1 VSFGAVKTDKKS
13 MLKLKIIFLAFLI
26 FAGVSTGKAQESVGN
41 YQIRVAPDRDDWT
54 YELNQ
59 PVKFSVAVTLN
70 NRQVSGLPVKY
81 ACGLEAMPPR
91 LEKTAT
97 TAAQSLTIEAGTLSE
112 PGFLRCVVT
121 METGGKSY
129 RGLATAGFRPDLI
142 KPTTANPADFDKFWA
157 DGKAELAKLSID
169 AKFEPLP
176 AYSTANVDVYQVNF
190 QNVGRQ
196 ADAPSRIYGIL
207 AIPKAARPNQKFP
220 AVLNLPGAGVRPY
233 KGSLALAEK
242 GIITL
247 QIDIHGI
254 PVNLDQTIYENLAAG
269 ALKRYMFDGL
279 DDKNDYYYRRVILG
293 CLRANDLLMSLPQ
306 FDGVNLA
313 VMGGSQGGALSI
325 MTAAL
330 DARVKTLAVWVP
342 ALADLTGDIYGRAGG
357 WHRVFKDVKN
367 RTKEKIET
375 VGYYDTVNF
384 ARRLKVRGLYTFGYN
399 DETCP
404 PTSMFA
410 AYNSVIAPK
419 KLILA
424 LETGHALTNEQTAR
438 INDWI
443 ESFLKNEK
451 QVK

>member
-1 VSFGAVKTDKKS
+1 MS
-13 MLKLKIIFLAFLI
+13 KLKILFFVLLL
-26 FAGVSTGKAQESVGN
+26 AGVPVKAQESVGN

-97 TAAQSLTIEAGTLSE
+97 TSAQSLTIEAGTLSE
-112 PGFLRCVVT
+112 PGFLRCIVT
-121 METGGKSY
+121 MNAGGRSY
-129 RGLATAGFRPDLI
+129 RGLATAGFRPELI
-142 KPTTANPADFDKFWA
+142 KPTTVNPADFDKFWA

-169 AKFEPLP
+169 ARFEPLP
-176 AYSTANVDVYQVNF
+176 AYSTANVEVYQVNF
-190 QNVGRQ
+190 QNVGRE
-196 ADAPSRIYGIL
+196 ANAPSRIYGIL
-207 AIPKAARPNQKFP
+207 AIPKATRPNQKFP

-233 KGSLALAEK
+233 KGFLALAEK

-247 QIDIHGI
+247 QIGIHGI
-254 PVNLDQTIYENLAAG
+254 PVNLDQIVYDNLAAG

-293 CLRANDLLMSLPQ
+293 CLRANDFLASLPQ
-306 FDGVNLA
+306 FDGINLA

-330 DARVKTLAVWVP
+330 DARVKSLAVWVP

-357 WHRVFKDVKN
+357 WHRVFNDEKN
-367 RTKEKIET
+367 RTREKIET
-375 VGYYDTVNF
+375 VRYYDTVNF
-384 ARRLKVRGLYTFGYN
+384 ARRLKIPGIYTFGYN

-410 AYNSVIAPK
+410 AYNSVTAPK

-424 LETGHALTNEQTAR
+424 LETGHALTNEQSAR

-443 ESFLKNEK
+443 EAFLKNEK